1 MTLPIFFAN
10 TTDLTLVRQ
19 KLILE
24 IAHSTFE
31 TCALVLPIQR
41 TDVIIHVKPDWAIPE
56 TGVGGFSPT
65 ATHCL
70 VHLNPRHADFDTN
83 LETELAPTI
92 AHELHHC
99 ARHGG
104 VGYGHTLLEA
114 LVTEGLACV
123 FEREFRGGKK
133 PIYAQALNQD
143 QIDEFLEKAQYHFSQ
158 FYNHNNWFF
167 GNSTLGFPKW
177 TGYTMGDYIVQHY
190 LEQTGLSAGAEWNTP
205 ALRFIER

>member
-123 FEREFRGGKK
+123 FEREFRGGK
-133 PIYAQALNQD
+133 NQSMHKHLTKTKLMN
-143 QIDEFLEKAQYHFSQ
+143 F
-158 FYNHNNWFF
+158 
-167 GNSTLGFPKW
+167 
-177 TGYTMGDYIVQHY
+177 
-190 LEQTGLSAGAEWNTP
+190 
-205 ALRFIER
+205 